1 MSDKVVQ
8 YGPLRTPDL
17 EALIAELQLKN
28 IPFEIIEE
36 EKTTSP
42 QSFRLTLAKK
52 DLPRISAHLENL
64 GFPTTLPVF
73 PVAKEPEETPI
84 SRVLKARA
92 ARRKFHLRLLTWFLV
107 VGLLCLLFMVYGL
120 RVLSQSS
127 GL

>member
-8 YGPLRTPDL
+8 YGPLLAPEL

-28 IPFEIIEE
+28 IPYEVEK
-36 EKTTSP
+36 EKTPSP

-52 DLPRISAHLENL
+52 DLPRISTHLENL
-64 GFPTTLPVF
+64 GFPTALPVS
-73 PVAKEPEETPI
+73 PAPEEPRETPL

-92 ARRKFHLRLLTWFLV
+92 ARRKFHFRLLTWFLV
-107 VGLLCLLFMVYGL
+107 VGLLCLLFMAYGL
-120 RVLSQSS
+120 RVLSQPS